1 MGVQLTLGEPKKMEK
16 YMAENKPTLSMIK
29 KIQKEYNVDFDTA
42 LRIIEKLELQERIVS
57 VDLSNTDELQE
68 LLLDMLTFIRL

>member
-1 MGVQLTLGEPKKMEK
+1 
-16 YMAENKPTLSMIK
+16 MAENKPTLSMIK